1 MARVNNLRGTYVEI
15 LVQTA
20 AGPPAVFTVLC
31 GITTKNI
38 TTQVNGQDTYNRDCA
53 DPEDIPVREII
64 LSGRQWSMRGSGQMN
79 RTMFKQ
85 LLDLV
90 GVTENYRFF
99 IRAKTTEVLA
109 DNPLNGYLGGPAKIM
124 THTINGGDGDMTGLD
139 LSIESDGLWEWTDVA
154 LPA

>member
-31 GITTKNI
+31 GITTKSI
-38 TTQVNGQDTYNRDCA
+38 TTQVNTQDTFNRDCA
-53 DPEDIPVREII
+53 DPEDIPVRELIT
-64 LSGRQWSMRGSGQMN
+64 SGRQWSMRGSGQMN
-79 RTMFKQ
+79 RTMFKA

-99 IRAKTTEVLA
+99 IRAKTGEA
-109 DNPLNGYLGGPAKIM
+109 AGDNPLNGYLGGPAKI
-124 THTINGGDGDMTGLD
+124 TSHTINGSDGDFVGLD
-139 LSIESDGLWEWTDVA
+139 LAIESDGAWDWVDVA
-154 LPA
+154 LT